1 MSNWIDLSNVPKY
14 KGTGT
19 RGKYV
24 NDWKNAS
31 GCKCDFC
38 CDNVI
43 VYFTIKDYDKSH
55 QKLTINYEGVD
66 KIVPTSLIL
75 TNNIRTLIGLR
86 SKDFKIEIGEHFVD
100 EHRNIVVTNR
110 EFRPDSKGKL
120 RKMYNYHCNICNWDD
135 GWMDEGHMLNGIG
148 CSCCLKTV
156 IVPYINDI
164 YTTNPE
170 LVKYFKY
177 EEDTH
182 RTTVCSKK
190 KFMMVCPFCKNE
202 QMYSTDNLST
212 NGFSCKRCGDGISYG
227 EKFVYSMLRELN
239 IDFITQLSHTTFS
252 WCEKYKYD
260 FYIPSINTIVEVH
273 GRQHYF
279 DEESA
284 KNELYGYC
292 HDNDVVKEKLA
303 MDNGIDNYIVIDCRE
318 SNLQYIKNSIIKTEL
333 LNLLD
338 ADQEEVDW
346 NCCAKYASK
355 SIVIIVCEY
364 KNKHPEL
371 SASDI
376 GKVFHMARTTIQSYL
391 QRGSELGICIYD
403 KNFERQYKTKDARLK
418 YYSTKLNNQQS

>member
-31 GCKCDFC
+31 GCKCNFC

-43 VYFTIKDYDKSH
+43 GYFTITAYDKPH

-86 SKDFKIEIGEHFVD
+86 SKDFKIEIGEHFID

-110 EFRPDSKGKL
+110 ELQPDSKGKL
-120 RKMYNYHCNICNWDD
+120 RKMYNYHCNVCDWDD

-148 CSCCLKTV
+148 CSCCSKTV
-156 IVPYINDI
+156 IVPYVNDV

-170 LVKYFKY
+170 FVKYFKY

-182 RTTVCSKK
+182 KTTACSKK
-190 KFMMVCPFCKNE
+190 KFMMICPFCGNE
-202 QMYSTDNLST
+202 QMYSTDDLSA

-252 WCEKYKYD
+252 WCGKYKYD
-260 FYIPSINTIVEVH
+260 FYIPNINTIVEVH

-292 HDNDVVKEKLA
+292 HDNDVAKEKLA
-303 MDNGIDNYIVIDCRE
+303 MANEIDNYIVIDCRE
-318 SNLQYIKNSIIKTEL
+318 SNLQYIKNSIIKTKL

-338 ADQEEVDW
+338 VNPTEIDW
-346 NCCAKYASK
+346 NICGAYASK
-355 SIVIIVCEY
+355 GVVVEVWEY

-391 QRGSELGICIYD
+391 QRGAELGICIYD
-403 KNFERQYKTKDARLK
+403 KDFERKYKTKEARLK
-418 YYSTKLNNQQS
+418 YYSTKLNN